1 MRFTRKSYERAVG
14 ATSAE
19 PWSGACHIRRFV
31 VCFGGAADPGDQC
44 AVMRPAMNRPA
55 ADLVFGEIAVAL
67 FAALTVLIQTVE
79 RR

>member
-1 MRFTRKSYERAVG
+1 
-14 ATSAE
+14 
-19 PWSGACHIRRFV
+19 
-31 VCFGGAADPGDQC
+31 
-44 AVMRPAMNRPA
+44 MNRPA